1 MKSRSHP
8 RKVAG
13 KRVAV
18 LGAGSWGTTFAK
30 ILADGG
36 ADVVMWARRPEVA
49 REIQEAKRN
58 SDYLPGV
65 NLPLGVRATS
75 RLDLAL
81 AGAEQVYVSVPSQS
95 LRDNLKVFA
104 PHLNANAIVISLMK
118 GVEKSSGMRMSEV
131 IADVLSHRRVADRR
145 HLGPEPRARDRQGA
159 ADGGGRLV
167 DEPRDCPGGGIRRP
181 QSLLPFVR
189 EHRRHRNR
197 VRRRAEEPHRGRDRH
212 RRRCGLRRQ
221 HEGVDHHARPRRD
234 DRLRRRLRRAPRDAL
249 GLAGLGDLIATS
261 QSPLSRNNT
270 AGRLLGQGYH
280 LNDVVN
286 QMQQTTEGLASV
298 GPILELARAKGVEMP
313 IVEQVRQVLAGT
325 LDPKDIAPHL
335 TTDDEPQGERTK
347 DGQAE
352 GGSAV
357 RRAFKRAFDQLRY
370 GGRGAGGD
378 RP

>member
-1 MKSRSHP
+1 LKTRVP
-8 RKVAG
+8 AKKGPG

-36 ADVVMWARRPEVA
+36 ADVVLWARRPELA
-49 REIQEAKRN
+49 REIQEGKRN

-65 NLPLGVRATS
+65 NLPLGLRATS

-81 AGAEQVYVSVPSQS
+81 AGAEQVYISVPSQS
-95 LRDNLKVFA
+95 LRENLAIIA
-104 PHLNANAIVISLMK
+104 PHLHAQASVVSLMK
-118 GVEKSSGMRMSEV
+118 GVEKSTGKRMSEV
-131 IADVLSHRRVADRR
+131 IAEVLRIDPAQIAVISGPNLALEIAKEQPTAAVVSSTSLETAQAVASV
-145 HLGPEPRARDRQGA
+145 A
-159 ADGGGRLV
+159 
-167 DEPRDCPGGGIRRP
+167 
-181 QSLLPFVR
+181 
-189 EHRRHRNR
+189 RNR
-197 VRRRAEEPHRGRDRH
+197 YFRSFVNTDVIGTEFGGVLKNLIAVAIGIVDGVGYGENTKASIITRGLVEMTDFAVAYGAH
-212 RRRCGLRRQ
+212 PETL
-221 HEGVDHHARPRRD
+221 A
-234 DRLRRRLRRAPRDAL
+234 

-298 GPILELARAKGVEMP
+298 GPILELARAMGVDMP

-335 TTDDEPQGERTK
+335 TTDDEPQGERTI
-347 DGQAE
+347 DGQAQS
-352 GGSAV
+352 GSAV
-357 RRAFKRAFDQLRY
+357 RRAFQRAFDQLRH
-370 GGRGAGGD
+370 GGRGASGD

>member
-1 MKSRSHP
+1 MKSRTHT

-95 LRDNLKVFA
+95 LRDNLKMFA

-131 IADVLSHRRVADRR
+131 IAEVLTIDESQIAVISGPNLALEIAKEQPTAAVVSSTSFETAQAVASV
-145 HLGPEPRARDRQGA
+145 A
-159 ADGGGRLV
+159 
-167 DEPRDCPGGGIRRP
+167 
-181 QSLLPFVR
+181 
-189 EHRRHRNR
+189 RNR
-197 VRRRAEEPHRGRDRH
+197 YFHSFVNTDVIGTEFGGVLKNLIAVAIGIVDGAGYGENTKASIITRGLVEMTDFAVAFGAH
-212 RRRCGLRRQ
+212 PETLS
-221 HEGVDHHARPRRD
+221 
-234 DRLRRRLRRAPRDAL
+234 

-370 GGRGAGGD
+370 GGRGPGSD